1 MRIQAVGGQTKE
13 TMAMIDAKTIE
24 RNREAMRRFEKCINT
39 NDLALGEELISPSA
53 SFLTPVSPAPLQG
66 AKGYLSVVDFMR
78 RSFPDVQW
86 KLERMVADETT
97 VAVQW
102 LCTGTFTGEAPFA
115 GLQPNGKRF
124 STTVMNFYTFDA
136 EGRIVGD
143 IAATGIAGILQGI
156 GAKIQAE

>member
-1 MRIQAVGGQTKE
+1 MQTDREMK
-13 TMAMIDAKTIE
+13 IE

-39 NDLALGEELISPSA
+39 NDLALGEELISASA
-53 SFLTPVSPAPLQG
+53 AFTTPVSPTPLYG

-86 KLERMVADETT
+86 KLMNMVADETT

-102 LCTGTFTGEAPFA
+102 LCTGTFTGDAPFA
-115 GLQPNGKRF
+115 GLQPNGKAF

-136 EGRIVGD
+136 DGKIVGD
-143 IAATGIAGILQGI
+143 VAATGIAGILQGI
-156 GAKIQAE
+156 GVLPSHG